1 MQRTQQYDGTPI
13 IAMSKDVT
21 ITDTPKT
28 LATLLA
34 LSIKDQEILYAYV
47 YISAG
52 VASMST
58 RVACPQANGIA
69 VEQGTMIR
77 LNGYPE
83 IARYYFRTYTT
94 GDTVTAAVEIER
106 R

>member
-1 MQRTQQYDGTPI
+1 MQTTQRYDGTPI
-13 IAMSKDVT
+13 VAMSKDVT

-34 LSIKDQEILYAYV
+34 LSINSQDILYAYV

-58 RVACPQANGIA
+58 RSACPQLNGIA
-69 VEQGTMIR
+69 VEQGKMVR

-83 IARYYFRTYTT
+83 ISKYYFRTYTT
-94 GDTVTAAVEIER
+94 GDTVTAAIEVER